1 MLTLNRTKMSKVA
14 LFISI
19 MALCALILSMVFL
32 GLKQFKLGSQL
43 SGNTQVSHLSHALVR
58 QQANLLSVLLANTA
72 SQATLNASLAEFCQQ
87 DFALDAT
94 LYAHN
99 GAILASAGRTPFDG
113 ARLKAE
119 DPNQQQIVEP
129 ITNSSGIQ
137 GYLRVS
143 FDTQYSQTPSA
154 KLNNLF
160 HQLYA
165 QLIIVFLC
173 GAIFAS
179 SLHFWHKKVHIITHR
194 RPRARTTPLKSA
206 AQRFH
211 ANRRRKK

>member
-1 MLTLNRTKMSKVA
+1 MLTLNRSNLSKMA

-19 MALCALILSMVFL
+19 ITLCALILSMVFL

-43 SGNTQVSHLSHALVR
+43 SGNAQVSHLSHALVR

-72 SQATLNASLAEFCQQ
+72 SQDMLNASLAEFCQQ

-94 LYAHN
+94 LYASN
-99 GAILASAGRTPFDG
+99 GAILASAGEQPFNET
-113 ARLKAE
+113 RLKMQS
-119 DPNQQQIVEP
+119 PNQQQIVEP
-129 ITNSSGIQ
+129 ITNAAGLQ

-143 FDTQYSQTPSA
+143 FDIQYSQAPSV
-154 KLNNLF
+154 KLNHLF

-179 SLHFWHKKVHIITHR
+179 SLHFWHKKVHIMPFR
-194 RPRARTTPLKSA
+194 RPNRYLPQQKSPA
-206 AQRFH
+206 LRFH
-211 ANRRRKK
+211 ANRRRIK